1 MTNDMKEVFLL
12 SSIEFSILL
21 AGKGIKSIY
30 TLSKKERQIALE
42 EISLAMYHL
51 YQNNLIDGIDEKFVI
66 KESLDILI
74 EGIKNAKKILLMQQ
88 GGKEQYSICCYIK
101 EDMIAAIQISRQDED
116 VIKVFA
122 MAREELFE
130 LADDLLEKQVEYIS
144 VLDEEDIYRD
154 LIASKRAIEM
164 KEINR
169 FRNIAFLL
177 EEIDYETG
185 YVSSRT
191 VKRQLPQQLVIETY
205 KKGNIETVL
214 YAKEIVIEQ
223 IKEILEGLQK

>member
-12 SSIEFSILL
+12 SSTEFSILL
-21 AGKGIKSIY
+21 AGKGVKSIY

-42 EISLAMYHL
+42 EISLAMCHL

-88 GGKEQYSICCYIK
+88 GGKEQYSICCYIT
-101 EDMIAAIQISRQDED
+101 EDMITAIQISRQDED
-116 VIKVFA
+116 VIKLFA
-122 MAREELFE
+122 MKRQELFE

-185 YVSSRT
+185 FVSSRT
-191 VKRQLPQQLVIETY
+191 AKRQLPQQQVIESY

-214 YAKEIVIEQ
+214 YTKENVIEQ
-223 IKEILEGLQK
+223 IKEILEGLHK